1 MAVPEGIKNIGLLKS
16 SEHLRPAGADPAQL
30 ATVYVEH
37 LEQHPLDTEAREKLA
52 IIYAE
57 HYRRLDLATLELE
70 QLIELPNQPTK
81 HVAHWL
87 NLLADLQIRLGA
99 DYETVRQTLEKI
111 IERFPDLSVAE
122 MARTRLDRLKL
133 ELKRQKETP
142 SVKLGVYEQ
151 NIGLKRVSPR
161 QL

>member
-1 MAVPEGIKNIGLLKS
+1 
-16 SEHLRPAGADPAQL
+16 
-30 ATVYVEH
+30 
-37 LEQHPLDTEAREKLA
+37 
-52 IIYAE
+52 
-57 HYRRLDLATLELE
+57 
-70 QLIELPNQPTK
+70 
-81 HVAHWL
+81 
-87 NLLADLQIRLGA
+87 LQIRLGA

-151 NIGLKRVSPR
+151 NIGLKRGSPR